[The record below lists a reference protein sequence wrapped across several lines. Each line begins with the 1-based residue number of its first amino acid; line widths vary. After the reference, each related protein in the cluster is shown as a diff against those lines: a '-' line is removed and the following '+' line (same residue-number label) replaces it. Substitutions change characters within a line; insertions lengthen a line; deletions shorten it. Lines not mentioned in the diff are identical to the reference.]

1 MTKKQK
7 PKAPSAAG
15 FDREFRETAVKLALA
30 GTKSIAEVARELGL
44 PAWKLY
50 GWVNAAREKSDSASS
65 DTPGS
70 KDEAYLKLQKR
81 YRELEQENEILKKAA
96 AYFARNQK

>member
-1 MTKKQK
+1 MTKGHK
-7 PKAPSAAG
+7 PKTSSPAG

-50 GWVNAAREKSDSASS
+50 SWVNAAKEKNGTSSLTGAS
-65 DTPGS
+65 GS
-70 KDEAYLKLQKR
+70 HDEAYLNLQKR

-96 AYFARNQK
+96 A

>member
-7 PKAPSAAG
+7 PKAPSPVA
-15 FDREFRETAVKLALA
+15 FDREFRETAVKLALT
-30 GTKSIAEVARELGL
+30 GTKSIAEVARELKL

-50 GWVNAAREKSDSASS
+50 GWVNAAKEKSGTASGS
-65 DTPGS
+65 SESPGS
-70 KDEAYLKLQKR
+70 NDEAYLNLQKR

-96 AYFARNQK
+96 A